1 MANKEE
7 QLGVIHPEKGP
18 FWRKMEKKS
27 VSGGQKGE
35 KAAMGSCRWSI
46 IFGLLPLSS
55 YLKFTS
61 LLEKQRPE
69 RGADSTEVGLLMDFP
84 NSRVQDQ
91 PGNLG
96 GFMTICDRGP
106 ATATGY
112 ELEGSGML
120 RKPCLSPHSPL
131 HSLAWGGV
139 WLTKSVLGSI
149 PGLRV
154 AGPSAGGQG
163 FHSSHT
169 LRWPSLCRLCGARH

>member
-1 MANKEE
+1 MANEEE

-18 FWRKMEKKS
+18 FWKRMEIKGVSARK
-27 VSGGQKGE
+27 KGE
-35 KAAMGSCRWSI
+35 KVAVESGRWSM
-46 IFGLLPLSS
+46 IFGLLPLST
-55 YLKFTS
+55 YLKLTS
-61 LLEKQRPE
+61 LLKKQRPE
-69 RGADSTEVGLLMDFP
+69 SGADSTEVGLLMDFP
-84 NSRVQDQ
+84 NSRVRDH

-106 ATATGY
+106 AAATGY
-112 ELEGSGML
+112 ELEESGIL

-139 WLTKSVLGSI
+139 WLTKSALGSI

-169 LRWPSLCRLCGARH
+169 RRCPSLCRPCGARH